1 MVQMENQEVM
11 SLTST
16 RARTRRL
23 LINTAL
29 QLFDGGCFPSISEV
43 AQASQLS
50 RATAYR
56 YFPTQS
62 ALVAALVGET
72 LNPMNNWQPTQL
84 EGAAR
89 IDELLTFAF
98 PRMLQHEGTLR
109 AALHLSLTQWAQSQ
123 SQDAIPLK
131 ERLVRGN
138 RKQLLQKV
146 VEPLAKELSPELM
159 QRVLHALS
167 VIYGSEIF
175 LVIKDI
181 WGCDNQQLQDVA
193 RWMAKAIVRQARE
206 DAQLSSP
213 ESESSEAATVIK
225 RE

>member
-1 MVQMENQEVM
+1 VVQKENQEGM

-23 LINTAL
+23 LIDTAM
-29 QLFDGGCFPSISEV
+29 QMFDGGAFPSISEV
-43 AQASQLS
+43 AQAAQLS

-62 ALVAALVGET
+62 ALVAAIVSET
-72 LNPMNNWQPTQL
+72 LSPINSWQPTQQ
-84 EGAAR
+84 EATAR

-123 SQDAIPLK
+123 SQDAVPIK

-138 RKQLLQKV
+138 RKLLLQKV
-146 VEPLAKELSPELM
+146 VEPLSAELPPELM
-159 QRVLHALS
+159 QRVLHSLS
-167 VIYGSEIF
+167 LVYGSEIF
-175 LVIKDI
+175 LVMKDI
-181 WGCDNQQLQDVA
+181 WGCDNQELQDVA
-193 RWMAKAIVRQARE
+193 KWMAKAIVRQARE
-206 DAQLSSP
+206 DAQSK
-213 ESESSEAATVIK
+213 AASA
-225 RE
+225 

>member
-23 LINTAL
+23 LIDTAM
-29 QLFDGGCFPSISEV
+29 QLFDGGAFPSISEV
-43 AQASQLS
+43 AQSAQLS

-62 ALVAALVGET
+62 ALVAALVSET
-72 LNPMNNWQPTQL
+72 LSPINNWQPVKQEAT
-84 EGAAR
+84 AR

-123 SQDAIPLK
+123 AQDVVPIK

-146 VEPLAKELSPELM
+146 VEPLADELPPDLM
-159 QRVLHALS
+159 QRVLQSLS
-167 VIYGSEIF
+167 LVYGSEIF
-175 LVIKDI
+175 LVMKDI
-181 WGCDNQQLQDVA
+181 WGCDNQELQDVA
-193 RWMAKAIVRQARE
+193 KWMAKAIVRQARE
-206 DAQLSSP
+206 DARATSASSA
-213 ESESSEAATVIK
+213 EM
-225 RE
+225 

>member
-1 MVQMENQEVM
+1 MVQKENQEGM

-23 LINTAL
+23 LIDTAM
-29 QLFDGGCFPSISEV
+29 QMFDGGAFPSISEV
-43 AQASQLS
+43 AQAAQLS

-62 ALVAALVGET
+62 ALVAAIVSET
-72 LNPMNNWQPTQL
+72 LSPINSWQPTQQ
-84 EGAAR
+84 EATAR

-123 SQDAIPLK
+123 SHDAVPIK

-138 RKQLLQKV
+138 RKLLLQKV
-146 VEPLAKELSPELM
+146 VEPLSSELSPELM
-159 QRVLHALS
+159 QRVLHSLS
-167 VIYGSEIF
+167 LVYGSEIF
-175 LVIKDI
+175 LVMKDI
-181 WGCDNQQLQDVA
+181 WGCDNQELQDVA
-193 RWMAKAIVRQARE
+193 KWMAKAIVRQARE
-206 DAQLSSP
+206 DARS
-213 ESESSEAATVIK
+213 AAASA
-225 RE
+225 